1 MSRRFAGVALTGIAG
16 GYAVSVV
23 ILSYL
28 NAGELREAATS
39 LSLPSPAARY
49 VLGEL
54 ALASS
59 AALFAAVLIGRRIRR
74 PQTAA
79 ADSGTDREWLR
90 QIDLKAN
97 RG

>member
-1 MSRRFAGVALTGIAG
+1 MSRRFAGVALTGVAG

-28 NAGELREAATS
+28 NAGELRAAALS

-59 AALFAAVLIGRRIRR
+59 AALFAAILIGRRVRR
-74 PQTAA
+74 PQMPPEKTT
-79 ADSGTDREWLR
+79 GDRGWL
-90 QIDLKAN
+90 QKID
-97 RG
+97 RSVGQG

>member
-1 MSRRFAGVALTGIAG
+1 MSRRLAGVALTGVAG

-28 NAGELREAATS
+28 NAGELRAAATS
-39 LSLPSPAARY
+39 LSLPSPAARF

-59 AALFAAVLIGRRIRR
+59 AALFAAVLIGRRVRR
-74 PQTAA
+74 PQTATA
-79 ADSGTDREWLR
+79 EKGADREWLR
-90 QIDLKAN
+90 QIDRRLS

>member
-1 MSRRFAGVALTGIAG
+1 MSRRFAGVALTGVAG

-28 NAGELREAATS
+28 NAGELRAAATS

-59 AALFAAVLIGRRIRR
+59 AALFAAVLIGRRVRR

-79 ADSGTDREWLR
+79 AENGADREWLR
-90 QIDLKAN
+90 KIDQ
-97 RG
+97 RSRRR